1 VPPTRGATLGSG
13 RGRKNNGGE
22 KTPYR
27 PAVTHIEAHPSPTRP
42 VSLTSGDE
50 RSRGV
55 AGVGRA
61 GAGRAALRAPT

>member
-1 VPPTRGATLGSG
+1 MPPTRGATLGSG

-27 PAVTHIEAHPSPTRP
+27 PADPHIEAHPSPTRP
-42 VSLTSGDE
+42 VPLTSGDSGNA
-50 RSRGV
+50 RV

-61 GAGRAALRAPT
+61 GAVRAALRAPT